1 MGIFNPSH
9 SDCLIIAGSVHKQ
22 LIDSR
27 YFEVDRW
34 TACSMCLGIGTAL
47 VWIGTLRYFGFF
59 QYFNVIIIVVK
70 IAAPHMIKFLACAS
84 ILYAAFV
91 LSGWMILGSY
101 HIKFKTIMST
111 SECLFSLING
121 DDMFATF
128 SSSPDQ
134 AWPEYVFSRLVI
146 EIFI

>member
-1 MGIFNPSH
+1 
-9 SDCLIIAGSVHKQ
+9 
-22 LIDSR
+22 
-27 YFEVDRW
+27 
-34 TACSMCLGIGTAL
+34 MCLGIGTAL

-121 DDMFATF
+121 DDMFVTF